1 MRLERW
7 DPFRNTL
14 ARWDPAREL
23 EEMTDR
29 LSRLVGRPAATGAE
43 EALVTAD
50 WAPIVDIQETDKEY
64 LVKAELPEVKKDD
77 VKVTIKDGLLTL
89 EGERR
94 QEKEEKTKKFHRVER
109 SYGKFVRAFSMPED
123 ADDQQVHADFKEG
136 VLNVHIAKS
145 EALKAKAVE
154 VKVA

>member
-1 MRLERW
+1 M
-7 DPFRNTL
+7 
-14 ARWDPAREL
+14 
-23 EEMTDR
+23 
-29 LSRLVGRPAATGAE
+29 
-43 EALVTAD
+43 TAD

-109 SYGKFVRAFSMPED
+109 SYGKFVRCL
-123 ADDQQVHADFKEG
+123 QHARGCGRQEG
-136 VLNVHIAKS
+136 AGRLQGGRAERAHR
-145 EALKAKAVE
+145 
-154 VKVA
+154 